1 MLSLR
6 TFIGLNAGAGI
17 AFGVVLVAAP
27 SLLLDLYGIPA
38 GQGAHL
44 FARMFGAELLGL
56 NVPCWFARENP
67 TGGGAALCVMAH
79 AIAETLLF
87 AVTLGAAIAGVGNM
101 MVWSVVA
108 IFAFF
113 AGGNLWFL
121 FAAGRRAA

>member
-1 MLSLR
+1 MLKLR

-17 AFGVVLVAAP
+17 AFGVVLVAWP
-27 SLLLDLYGIPA
+27 SILLKLYGIP
-38 GQGAHL
+38 GGASAEL

-67 TGGGAALCVMAH
+67 TGGGASFAVLAH

-87 AVTLGAAIAGVGNM
+87 AVTLAAAIAGIGNA
-101 MVWSVVA
+101 MVWSVVG

-113 AGGNLWFL
+113 AAGNLWFI
-121 FAAGRRAA
+121 FSAGRRAA

>member
-1 MLSLR
+1 MLKLR
-6 TFIGLNAGAGI
+6 TFLGLNAGAGI

-27 SLLLDLYGIPA
+27 SILLDLYGIPG
-38 GQGAHL
+38 GQGSEL

-56 NVPCWFARENP
+56 NLPCWFARENP
-67 TGGGAALCVMAH
+67 AGGGAALAVMAH

-87 AVTLGAAIAGVGNM
+87 AVTLGAAIAGVGNR

-108 IFAFF
+108 LFAFF

-121 FAAGRRAA
+121 FVAGKRAP